1 MGNEPTQGA
10 SAAPR
15 RRFLKTA
22 GLPSSAVHAGP
33 LQFSPAPSD
42 STIVRHRL
50 PVSAELAVVLAVI
63 E

>member
-1 MGNEPTQGA
+1 M
-10 SAAPR
+10 
-15 RRFLKTA
+15 KTA
-22 GLPSSAVHAGP
+22 DLPSSSAHTGP